1 MEILKISYRS
11 IIILIVL
18 FFITKMIGKKQISQ
32 LSLFD
37 YVVGITIG
45 NIAADISLDI
55 EKNMIAGIASLF
67 IYGIASVVISLMTR
81 KSIFLRRFF
90 IGVPTL
96 LMENGKIIES
106 GLRKCRI
113 DVNELLSEARV
124 NGFFDLTE
132 VNIAIMEMDGRI
144 SFLPH
149 EWAKPSNKKDLKIK
163 AKDSNLVANVIIDG
177 VCLIDNLRAICK
189 DREWLIHELKVNGYN
204 DINDVLLATI
214 DDKMKF
220 TIYGKNIESNKST
233 ILE

>member
-1 MEILKISYRS
+1 
-11 IIILIVL
+11 
-18 FFITKMIGKKQISQ
+18 
-32 LSLFD
+32 
-37 YVVGITIG
+37 
-45 NIAADISLDI
+45 
-55 EKNMIAGIASLF
+55 MIAGIASLF

-81 KSIFLRRFF
+81 KIIFLRRFF

-132 VNIAIMEMDGRI
+132 VNIAIMETDGRI